1 MNNNDFHVGLVMG
14 GTSAERE
21 VSQLSAKSILKAL
34 RDRNYKVKLIDPAY
48 GEEQPRNEDDF
59 FKDSNHEKL
68 STQNYIKTVDKG
80 IYDEVDVAFIALHG
94 TWGEDG
100 RIQSLFDLRGIKY
113 TGAGVLPSA
122 LAMDK
127 STSKVMFQH
136 YDVQTARWFLLDK
149 HNVDYELVKEKI
161 KKFFGYPCV
170 IKPNDQGSTFGLTV
184 CRGDVEVHSAINNA
198 FKYSNRVIVE
208 EYIEGHE
215 VTVGV
220 LNQKALSVLEIKPKH
235 KIYDYECKY
244 THGMSDYE
252 VPANFPKETLEH
264 LKHQALL
271 AYNSVGC
278 ENYGRV
284 DFKLSKDLQSYCLE
298 VNTLPGMTSTSLLP
312 KMAKATGIEFDDL
325 VDRIVKLA
333 LEK

>member
-1 MNNNDFHVGLVMG
+1 MSNNEIRVGLVLG

-21 VSQLSAKSILKAL
+21 VSQMSGMSILKAL
-34 RDRNYKVKLIDPAY
+34 KEREYKVKLIDPAY
-48 GEEQPRNEDDF
+48 GGNQPKKEDDF
-59 FKDSNHEKL
+59 FNKKEFDEL
-68 STQNYIKTVDKG
+68 STENYIKAVDKG
-80 IYDEVDVAFIALHG
+80 VYDDVDVAFIALHG

-100 RIQSLFDLRGIKY
+100 RIQSLFDLKGIKY

-127 STSKVMFQH
+127 SISKVMFQH
-136 YDVQTARWFLLDK
+136 YDVQTARWFLLTK
-149 HNVDYELVKEKI
+149 HYIDYKLVKEKI

-170 IKPNDQGSTFGLTV
+170 IKPNDQGSTFGLTG
-184 CRGDVEVHSAINNA
+184 CRGDVEVQGAVEKA
-198 FKYSNRVIVE
+198 MQYSDKVIVE
-208 EYIEGHE
+208 EYVNGHE

-220 LNQKALSVLEIKPKH
+220 LKQKALSVLEIKPKH
-235 KIYDYECKY
+235 QIYDYECKY

-264 LKHQALL
+264 LKQQALL

-278 ENYGRV
+278 EGYGRV
-284 DFKLSKDLQSYCLE
+284 DFKVSKDLQSYCLE
-298 VNTLPGMTSTSLLP
+298 VNTLPGMTSTSLMP
-312 KMAKATGIEFDDL
+312 KMAKAAGMEFDEL
-325 VDRIVKLA
+325 VDRIVRLA